1 MRRHKSSRRS
11 KRLWYSAVLAAAL
24 VTVAVGLAA
33 CGSSNDPASASSS
46 PAAAAGSS
54 SFVGSG
60 STFAQ
65 PLYTAWA
72 QTYQGVAGDK
82 LNYQGVGSTAGIA
95 AIEGKTV
102 QFGATDAPLTESDLQ
117 TNGLVQFPT
126 AVGGTVVIVN
136 VSGVTDGKLTL
147 NGATL
152 ANIYLG
158 KITKWND
165 AAIKALNPGLSL
177 PSTPIHVVHRSDGS
191 GTSWIFTSYLSAVSP
206 TWKNQVGAN
215 KSPSWPTGAG
225 AAKSA
230 GVAALVRQVSG
241 SIGYVEYT
249 YATQNSMSY
258 RQDGERRRQ
267 VARSRPREL
276 SPRPPRTRRGTRTG
290 ASPRR
295 WSTSSARPPGR
306 SPALR
311 SRSCRRT
318 SPAPRPARRSSSSS
332 TGATRAARPRRRASD
347 YVPIPVSV
355 YTMAEQ
361 QWSQI
366 TAGGSPVWP

>member
-152 ANIYLG
+152 ADIYLG

-165 AAIKALNPGLSL
+165 DAIKALNPGLSL

-206 TWKNQVGAN
+206 TWKSQVGAD
-215 KSPSWPTGAG
+215 KSPSWPAGAG

-230 GVAALVRQVSG
+230 GVAALVHQLTG
-241 SIGYVEYT
+241 SLGYVEYS
-249 YATQNSMSY
+249 YAKLNGIPTAKLVNA
-258 RQDGERRRQ
+258 DGNTLAPTIASFAAAAKNATWDASQGFAQALVNE
-267 VARSRPREL
+267 P
-276 SPRPPRTRRGTRTG
+276 G
-290 ASPRR
+290 ATAWPI
-295 WSTSSARPPGR
+295 
-306 SPALR
+306 
-311 SRSCRRT
+311 
-318 SPAPRPARRSSSSS
+318 
-332 TGATRAARPRRRASD
+332 TGATYALVQKDQPSAATGKTILKFFDWGYKSGAAQAQSLD